1 MMFIFSWLGDV
12 WRTPAKARALYIV
25 MTIGFGGLAIVGG
38 VTSDVLVAVVAS
50 IFALITAGLAIISPR
65 LAEWTRGSQDVR

>member
-1 MMFIFSWLGDV
+1 VFIFSWLSDV

-25 MTIGFGGLAIVGG
+25 MTAGFAGLAIVGG
-38 VTSDVLVAVVAS
+38 VTGDALVAVVAS
-50 IFALITAGLAIISPR
+50 LFAVITAGLAIIAPR